1 MSGKDNTDQKAV
13 QFAVEGEMTIF
24 RTSELRTAVLSEME
38 HGQVIEIDLSHVTE
52 IDSAGLQLM
61 VAAKLEAIL
70 RGKELHFSGHSQPV
84 LDMLDLCDLGGFFG
98 DQIIIPSQAA

>member
-1 MSGKDNTDQKAV
+1 MAHKHKTDEKAV

-24 RTSELRTAVLSEME
+24 RAAELKAAMLPEIERAQE
-38 HGQVIEIDLSHVTE
+38 IEIDLSHVTE

-70 RGKELHFSGHSQPV
+70 RGKELHFTGHSKPV
-84 LDMLDLCDLGGFFG
+84 MEMLDLCDLGGFFG
-98 DQIIIPSQAA
+98 DQIVISSHAS

>member
-1 MSGKDNTDQKAV
+1 MAHKHKTDGQAV

-24 RTSELRTAVLSEME
+24 RAAELKAAMLPEIARAQE
-38 HGQVIEIDLSHVTE
+38 IEIDLSHVTE

-70 RGKELHFSGHSQPV
+70 RGKELHFTGHSKPV
-84 LDMLDLCDLGGFFG
+84 MEMLDLCDLGGFFG
-98 DQIIIPSQAA
+98 DQIVISSHAS